1 MMDKFPSWL
10 HQKISKQRYT
20 FKTASLLRQYG
31 LNTVCEKSKCP
42 NRQRCYSK
50 KTAAFL
56 ILGNKCTRNCAF
68 CDIAFCKKPKQP
80 DVKEPMRIASLVKEL
95 NLSHVVITMVTR
107 DDLIDQ
113 GATHLAKT
121 IKAIRSSNPKTTV
134 EVLTSDFSAD
144 MSLVD
149 IVINAKPDIFA
160 HNLETT
166 RILTSQIR
174 DKASYETSLSVLS
187 YVKKTR
193 KVSLLKSGIMVG
205 IGETKTQVKQVLQ
218 DMAAAGCD
226 IVTIGQYLQPAANKL
241 VVKEF
246 IHPNTFEL
254 YKDYGLSIG
263 IKYVSSGP
271 FVRSSYNAEE
281 AIKKLLN

>member
-1 MMDKFPSWL
+1 MNKFPSWL
-10 HQKISKQRYT
+10 HQSISKQRYT
-20 FKTASLLRQYG
+20 FKTASLLRKYG
-31 LNTVCEKSKCP
+31 LNTVCENSKCP

-68 CDIAFCKKPKQP
+68 CDIAFCKKPDLP
-80 DVKEPMRIASLVKEL
+80 DVKEPMHIADLVKEL

-149 IVINAKPDIFA
+149 IVINARPDVFA

-166 RILTSQIR
+166 RVLTSQIR

-187 YVKKTR
+187 YVKKI
-193 KVSLLKSGIMVG
+193 KKINLLKSGIMVG
-205 IGETKTQVKQVLQ
+205 IGETETQVKQTLQ
-218 DMAAAGCD
+218 DMATVGCD
-226 IVTIGQYLQPAANKL
+226 IVTIGQYLQPADNKL
-241 VVKEF
+241 KVKEF
-246 IHPNTFEL
+246 IHPNLFEL

-263 IKYVSSGP
+263 IKYISSGP

-281 AIKKLLN
+281 MMKKFSS